1 MNKVMVHGRLVRD
14 PETRDAGT
22 ATVCKFTVA
31 ENQRF
36 NREKANFHE
45 CEAWGKTGEFV
56 EKYFRKGQEIVL
68 SGELRQEEYY
78 ATDGTK
84 RRVWKINV
92 DCVDFCGKAGDNSGG
107 QAPSQGSAPKFEEL
121 NPDDDLPFN

>member
-1 MNKVMVHGRLVRD
+1 MNRVMVHGRLVRD
-14 PETRDAGT
+14 PEVRSAG
-22 ATVCKFTVA
+22 AHTVCGFVVA

-45 CEAWGKTGEFV
+45 CEAWNKTGDFV
-56 EKYFRKGQEIVL
+56 EKYFRKGQEIVI
-68 SGELRQEEYY
+68 SGELRQDEYT
-78 ATDGTK
+78 AKDGTN
-84 RRVWKINV
+84 RRAWKINV

-121 NPDDDLPFN
+121 NLGDDLPF

>member
-14 PETRDAGT
+14 PETRAAGNS
-22 ATVCKFTVA
+22 TVCKFAVA

-36 NREKANFHE
+36 DRSKANFHE

-56 EKYFRKGQEIVL
+56 DKYFRKGQEIVL
-68 SGELRQEEYY
+68 SGELRQEEYT
-78 ATDGTK
+78 AKDGTK

-107 QAPSQGSAPKFEEL
+107 TAPVGEPKFEEL
-121 NPDDDLPFN
+121 SVDDDLPFN